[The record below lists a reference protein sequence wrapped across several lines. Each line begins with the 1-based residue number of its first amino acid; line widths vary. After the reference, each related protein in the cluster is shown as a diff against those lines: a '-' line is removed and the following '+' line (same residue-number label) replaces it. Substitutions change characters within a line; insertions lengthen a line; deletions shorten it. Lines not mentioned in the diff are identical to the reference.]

1 MFDVTLTFDNGPEPE
16 VTPAVLDVLAR
27 KEVAA
32 TFFVLGHKLADP
44 ERRALAERAAAEGH
58 WIGNHTYTHETPLGR
73 LPGEDVPEREIGRTQ
88 ALIGS
93 LGHPDRRSEEHTSE
107 LQSLMRN
114 SYAVFCLK
122 KKKHNNTEQ
131 IDTTTLDC

>member
-58 WIGNHTYTHETPLGR
+58 WIGNQPYTHETPLGR
-73 LPGEDVPEREIGRTQ
+73 QPGAEAPERGIGRAQ
-88 ALIGS
+88 GRNGIP
-93 LGHPDRRSEEHTSE
+93 GHPVR
-107 LQSLMRN
+107 QSVGQGKRG
-114 SYAVFCLK
+114 
-122 KKKHNNTEQ
+122 
-131 IDTTTLDC
+131 

>member
-73 LPGEDVPEREIGRTQ
+73 LPGEDVPERESGRPQ
-88 ALIGS
+88 ALIA
-93 LGHPDRRSEEHTSE
+93 DRRPPAPPFPHIGREPRGGRVWRDVEPIG
-107 LQSLMRN
+107 
-114 SYAVFCLK
+114 AGG
-122 KKKHNNTEQ
+122 
-131 IDTTTLDC
+131 